1 MLKTTLKF
9 PGIYNMKLQELVKQ
23 KRNEIIH
30 IAARHGASD
39 VRLIGSVARNEETA
53 QSDIDF
59 LVRFETGRSLF
70 DHASLNQELE
80 ALLNCKVDAASE
92 AGLRERVRKT
102 VEGESV
108 AL

>member
-1 MLKTTLKF
+1 MLKTTLKI
-9 PGIYNMKLQELVKQ
+9 PGIDNMKLQELVKQ

-59 LVRFETGRSLF
+59 LVRFEPNRSLF
-70 DHASLNQELE
+70 DHISLIQELE
-80 ALLNCKVDAASE
+80 ALLNCKVDVASE
-92 AGLRERVRKT
+92 AGLRKRIRDS
-102 VEGESV
+102 VEAESV
-108 AL
+108 TL